1 MPFNIIILLLCFIG
15 FLHSSSAQVIG
26 RNSLHPQCST
36 HHNFTANSTFDFNL
50 NTLFSS
56 LTSNETA
63 HLDFY
68 NTTVDGGGETI
79 YGLFMCRGD
88 VNQDACHQCVVE
100 STAELAYYCRFS
112 KAAVNWLDPCLV
124 RYSQH
129 NFFSTV
135 DRKPKLKMLNTNNV
149 SNQAGFMNVLMTV
162 MNLTAD
168 EAAKPALMKKK
179 SATKAVVVDIQ
190 TLYVMV
196 QCTPDLSPGDCR
208 TCLSGVIGNLPWCCE
223 GKIGGRVAYPS
234 CFARYELY
242 MFFNSST
249 PLRPVRL
256 PPPPPPPPPPP
267 APLTPPTPSDVRRKR
282 RLRTIVIAVASPV
295 GAVILLCFSFYLS
308 KNQIKKIRMAFLMQ
322 KYFGS
327 ESNTLE
333 PLQFSLATIEA
344 ATNKFSQENCLGQ
357 GGFGQVYKGILSNGQ
372 EIAVKRLSKSSG
384 QGVEE
389 FKNEVLLI
397 ARLQHRNLV
406 ALLGFCIEEQEKIL
420 IYEYVPNKSLD
431 YFLFGSQKIKVLN
444 WEERCKIIG
453 GVARGILY
461 LHDYARVKIIH
472 RDLKPSNILLD
483 NEMNPKISDFG
494 MARMVGIHE
503 IEESTSNIVG
513 TYGYMSPEYAMF
525 GQYSEKSDVFSFGVI
540 VLEMIS
546 GRKITSSQ
554 DQSHGLLNYAWN
566 QWNEEKILDVLDSS
580 LNEPE
585 LLNEVDKCIQIGLLC
600 VQENPEARPSMATVV
615 SYLSNDSIQ
624 LPFPQE
630 PAFFLEG
637 QMELNT
643 DSKESINEM
652 SISEFYP
659 R

>member
-1 MPFNIIILLLCFIG
+1 MTFNTIILSLFFFIG
-15 FLHSSSAQVIG
+15 FLLNSSSAQVIG
-26 RNSLHPQCST
+26 RNELYPQCST
-36 HHNFTANSTFDFNL
+36 RGNFTANSTFDSNL
-50 NTLFSS
+50 KTFFSS
-56 LTSNETA
+56 LTSNKTA
-63 HLDFY
+63 NLKFY
-68 NTTVDGGGETI
+68 NTTVGRGGETV

-88 VNQDACHQCVVE
+88 VDNQDVCRQCVAD
-100 STAELAYYCRFS
+100 STLEVGSVCPFS
-112 KAAVNWLDPCLV
+112 KEAVTWRDLCLV
-124 RYSQH
+124 RYSDR

-135 DRKPKLKMLNTNNV
+135 NTRPRLRMLNPNNV
-149 SNQAGFMNVLMTV
+149 SNQAGFMNVLTFI
-162 MNLTAD
+162 MNQSAD
-168 EAAKPALMKKK
+168 EASKSAVMKKK
-179 SATKAVVVDIQ
+179 FKMNAVAVEFQ
-190 TLYVMV
+190 TLYVLV
-196 QCTPDLSPGDCR
+196 QCTPDLSSADCR
-208 TCLSGVIGNLPWCCE
+208 RCLSGVIGDFRWCCD
-223 GKIGGRVAYPS
+223 GKIGGRVVYPS
-234 CFARYELY
+234 CLARYELY
-242 MFFNSST
+242 QFFNSST
-249 PLRPVRL
+249 PVPPVTL
-256 PPPPPPPPPPP
+256 SPPP
-267 APLTPPTPSDVRRKR
+267 ALLSPPNPVKRKR
-282 RLRTIVIAVASPV
+282 RLRTILIAVASPV
-295 GAVILLCFSFYLS
+295 GAMILLCFAYYLS
-308 KNQIKKIRMAFLMQ
+308 KNQIKKIRMAFLMR

-344 ATNKFSQENCLGQ
+344 ATNKFSKQTSLGR

-384 QGVEE
+384 QGAEE

-397 ARLQHRNLV
+397 ATLQHRNLV

-420 IYEYVPNKSLD
+420 IYEYVPNRSLD
-431 YFLFGSQKIKVLN
+431 YFLFGSEESKVLN
-444 WEERCKIIG
+444 WEERHKIIG

-461 LHDYARVKIIH
+461 LHDYSRVKIIH

-483 NEMNPKISDFG
+483 DEMNPKISDFG
-494 MARMVGIHE
+494 MARMVGFNDIKG
-503 IEESTSNIVG
+503 STNKIVG

-525 GQYSEKSDVFSFGVI
+525 GQYSEKSDAFSFGVI
-540 VLEMIS
+540 VLEIIS
-546 GRKITSSQ
+546 GKKITSSP

-566 QWNEEKILDVLDSS
+566 QWKEEKILEILDSN

-585 LLNEVDKCIQIGLLC
+585 SLNEVNKCIQIGLLC

-637 QMELNT
+637 QTELNT

>member
-1 MPFNIIILLLCFIG
+1 M
-15 FLHSSSAQVIG
+15 
-26 RNSLHPQCST
+26 LHPPQ
-36 HHNFTANSTFDFNL
+36 FTANSAFDFNL
-50 NTLFSS
+50 NTSFSS

-63 HLDFY
+63 HLYFY
-68 NTTVDGGGETI
+68 NTTVGGGGETI

-88 VNQDACHQCVVE
+88 VDQETCHQCVVDSRTDLE
-100 STAELAYYCRFS
+100 YYCRFS
-112 KAAVNWLDPCLV
+112 KAAVNWRGYCLV
-124 RYSQH
+124 RYSQR

-135 DRKPKLKMLNTNNV
+135 DTKPKLKMLNPNNV

-179 SATKAVVVDIQ
+179 FATNAVVVDFQ

-208 TCLSGVIGNLPWCCE
+208 RCLSGVIRNLPWCCE
-223 GKIGGRVAYPS
+223 GKIGGRMFYPS
-234 CFARYELY
+234 CFAHYELY
-242 MFFNSST
+242 KFFHSK
-249 PLRPVRL
+249 PPRPVTL
-256 PPPPPPPPPPP
+256 PPPPPPPPP

-282 RLRTIVIAVASPV
+282 RSRTIVIAVASPV
-295 GAVILLCFSFYLS
+295 GAVILLCFAFYLS

-344 ATNKFSQENCLGQ
+344 ATNKFSQENGLGQ

-431 YFLFGSQKIKVLN
+431 NFLFGSQKIKVLN

-483 NEMNPKISDFG
+483 NEMNPKIADFG
-494 MARMVGIHE
+494 MARMVGINE
-503 IEESTSNIVG
+503 IEENTSNIVG

-566 QWNEEKILDVLDSS
+566 QWMEEKILEVLDSS

-585 LLNEVDKCIQIGLLC
+585 SLNEVNKCIQIGLLC

-615 SYLSNDSIQ
+615 SYLSNDSIH

-643 DSKESINEM
+643 DSQESINEM
-652 SISEFYP
+652 SISEFYS

>member
-1 MPFNIIILLLCFIG
+1 MPFNIIILLLFFIG

-88 VNQDACHQCVVE
+88 VNQDACHQCVVD

-208 TCLSGVIGNLPWCCE
+208 TCLRGVIGNLPWCCE

-256 PPPPPPPPPPP
+256 PPPPPPPPP
-267 APLTPPTPSDVRRKR
+267 APLTPPTPSDGKLNDLARFICLV
-282 RLRTIVIAVASPV
+282 
-295 GAVILLCFSFYLS
+295 
-308 KNQIKKIRMAFLMQ
+308 
-322 KYFGS
+322 GS

-406 ALLGFCIEEQEKIL
+406 ALLGFCIEGQEKIL

-472 RDLKPSNILLD
+472 RDLKTSNILLD

-494 MARMVGIHE
+494 MAKMVGIHE

-566 QWNEEKILDVLDSS
+566 QWKEEKILDVLDSS

-585 LLNEVDKCIQIGLLC
+585 SLNEVDKCIQIGLLC